1 MTNVT
6 EIPKKKQQAGP
17 AVHKEV
23 VHFQQDIGENQKVNH
38 VEKLD
43 ELLIVI
49 KKQVNVKI

>member
-1 MTNVT
+1 MWQKFW
-6 EIPKKKQQAGP
+6 KKPQAGP

-23 VHFQQDIGENQKVNH
+23 VHFQKYIGEQKVNH